1 MAEEQ
6 SLLEL
11 NADDQAVETAR
22 PVNRLLSLTVA
33 FIILKVSMLDE
44 HQEAPAAMVL
54 CTGHGCAE
62 RWVLSTQP
70 WRDSPVLTY
79 TGSSWIQLMHEPF
92 CSGLGWEDQQTG
104 NV

>member
-11 NADDQAVETAR
+11 NADDKAVKTAR
-22 PVNRLLSLTVA
+22 PVNRLLSFTVA

-44 HQEAPAAMVL
+44 HQKLMQQWCSALDMDMQRGGFCP
-54 CTGHGCAE
+54 
-62 RWVLSTQP
+62 TQP

-92 CSGLGWEDQQTG
+92 CSGLGWEAQQTG